1 MVGDPVGVMLHQLVG
16 LAADLLKDHSK
27 GKL

>member
-1 MVGDPVGVMLHQLVG
+1 MVGHPVGVMLHQLVG
-16 LAADLLKDHSK
+16 LAADVLKDHSK